1 MLAHDTREKLVWT
14 SLLINAINSNHSHVP
29 FADEA
34 ELAAATEDDVEFV
47 KSVALILCR

>member
-14 SLLINAINSNHSHVP
+14 SPLINAINSNHSHVP
-29 FADEA
+29 FVDET